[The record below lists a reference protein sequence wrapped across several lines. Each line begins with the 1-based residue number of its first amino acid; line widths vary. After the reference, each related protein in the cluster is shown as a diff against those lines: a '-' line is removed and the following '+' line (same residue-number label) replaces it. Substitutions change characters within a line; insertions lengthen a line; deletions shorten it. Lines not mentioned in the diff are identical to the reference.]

1 MSVRKARVDMVRPER
16 SHPCWQLFFLP
27 SCLVSCVCSGCSSGV
42 GPGGVLG
49 LGSCVESV
57 SLSEVLGVVFVSAFV
72 FADLMALLCF
82 FCGSVIALWLGGS
95 RLVCFCLLCMH
106 RIIFNENAK
115 LGS

>member
-1 MSVRKARVDMVRPER
+1 M
-16 SHPCWQLFFLP
+16 
-27 SCLVSCVCSGCSSGV
+27 SCVCSGCSSGV

-57 SLSEVLGVVFVSAFV
+57 FFGLMLLALVFVSAFV
-72 FADLMALLCF
+72 FADLMALVCF

-106 RIIFNENAK
+106 SSIFIEHAK